1 MKFHGVHGCN
11 VLIDEGGCRASRTSS
26 FCDGITF
33 SSKPLAINSRISL
46 HLGANEDWTGAL
58 RIGVTTNDPAAFAN
72 KKLPRYVC
80 PDLTSKPGFWARP
93 LPEIWAKHG
102 NRLTFYVNCKGQL
115 HLFVNNDHKG
125 AVLTGLPLK
134 EQLWILLDLYGISVS
149 AKFVSNSGSA
159 PSEVIARGPE
169 AVEAYQH
176 ALTHGSTPYYHTR
189 LALVGPPDGKKTL
202 LKKLLVKPCES
213 FEPEQDG
220 IDTICVCQTSENSNG
235 QPWILVKAKNK
246 LPTEDGNNNEQQEII
261 EENSEKTD
269 DESPLVISPDEE
281 YFKAIAINIVKE
293 MILQRRK
300 SKEKE
305 DRKKT
310 PGVKSTFRL
319 QSSLSKIGTSRGL
332 LKLED
337 GVKENTVSNENE
349 ELPDDLPRR
358 VVELVETMLK
368 ESECKQIWEKKESE
382 KQTSDNAV
390 LTFNIWNYSGHAKYL
405 FLHQLFLSPQTIYLF
420 VFDLT
425 QNLDSPV
432 QNAEDYG
439 LEFTP
444 SCEFSSL
451 SLLHLW
457 LEMIYVSL
465 AHPKEEQKNQEQ
477 DNMIPDLIC
486 TLFPPV
492 LIVGIQ
498 EDSTTF
504 DAAVE
509 HQFNKIKES
518 IQDKIYYHLVH
529 PTFYYVGNPE
539 TTAVDSMIVELRG
552 KIQEL
557 ALQLP
562 HFGTELPLK
571 WMLFEQAVD
580 RLIER
585 EVYFA
590 DINKLAEVARL
601 ENIESDEEFYS
612 MVHFYHHQGKI
623 WHLGSEQFMGTD
635 DINGIVIL
643 KPQWFINYAYQL
655 LNPDAYL
662 SLKGDSTEISSNTDV
677 IISKNFENIWPNT
690 FHHTNILLDIL
701 NCLDVVCEIPEELT
715 EVEEEPDLS
724 KYLIPWL
731 MEPKIENNSNFEGL
745 ILVLDFSGLLPV
757 GFFTRFIVRLFR
769 WSARHDWK
777 GNTNL
782 FSRRDEVP
790 VDYNHSIRLQKI
802 HGHRVQVAIIQRNYL
817 DAEEGIKF
825 SFPSP
830 HICSKVRHLLERETE
845 NLRDIWYKRM
855 SYSVN
860 IPCPCSK
867 PCKLH
872 EVKQCTDHQCMHLLP
887 LNECLTKKIVECDYR
902 LVKTDFIQKYFFS
915 TSIEGDPI
923 KYSHSIRLS
932 MDGTSTPIGG
942 NYFWNDADFS
952 QEEPPWISVV
962 GKMLIRA
969 NTGQDWIALAK
980 RLGYNEREI
989 RRFAEETIP
998 PVAVLNNWIDSNGR
1012 TRYCIDLLI
1021 TCLEQ
1026 MSRQD
1031 VADYIF
1037 AELGPELPSP
1047 PVFISY
1053 QWESQETVLHL
1064 RRRIELAGFPCWMD
1078 VGNLQGGEALY
1089 GKIYEGINKAKVVL
1103 CCLTPRYV
1111 LSPLCT
1117 REMSLADVL
1126 RKPIVPII
1134 LEPMPWP
1141 PPGALALILS
1151 SLVYIDLCGIGGHGG
1166 NGKQSDW
1173 ESRFSNIVERLSHFI
1188 SPSFLS
1194 PHITNP
1200 SSERHASS
1208 SPPVI
1213 IRNPEDFLETLGQ
1226 SDNQDLMENDVRLP
1240 DDTPSETASV
1250 PDPSPVVWENPRRN
1264 RVVRCSVCTIL

>member
-1 MKFHGVHGCN
+1 
-11 VLIDEGGCRASRTSS
+11 
-26 FCDGITF
+26 
-33 SSKPLAINSRISL
+33 
-46 HLGANEDWTGAL
+46 
-58 RIGVTTNDPAAFAN
+58 
-72 KKLPRYVC
+72 
-80 PDLTSKPGFWARP
+80 
-93 LPEIWAKHG
+93 
-102 NRLTFYVNCKGQL
+102 LTFYVNCRGHL

-134 EQLWILLDLYGISVS
+134 EQLWVLLDLYGITVSV
-149 AKFVSNSGSA
+149 KFVSTSGSA

-169 AVEAYQH
+169 AVQAYQF
-176 ALTHGSTPYYHTR
+176 ALSNGSAPYYHTR
-189 LALVGPPDGKKTL
+189 LALIGPPDGKKTI
-202 LKKLLVKPCES
+202 LKKLLVRSCET
-213 FEPEQDG
+213 FETECDG
-220 IDTICVCQTSENSNG
+220 IDTTCVCQTNENSGG
-235 QPWILVKAKNK
+235 QPWTLIKTKNK
-246 LPTEDGNNNEQQEII
+246 STTEDANNNDQEESV
-261 EENSEKTD
+261 EEETPEKNS
-269 DESPLVISPDEE
+269 DELSLVVSADEE

-293 MILQRRK
+293 MIIQK
-300 SKEKE
+300 KKNKDKE

-310 PGVKSTFRL
+310 PGFRL
-319 QSSLSKIGTSRGL
+319 QSSLSRIGGSRGT
-332 LKLED
+332 LKQEEATNS
-337 GVKENTVSNENE
+337 KIRENSISNENE

-368 ESECKQIWEKKESE
+368 ESECKQIWEKKENE
-382 KQTSDNAV
+382 KQPLDDAT

-420 VFDLT
+420 VFDLAQDLDCPI
-425 QNLDSPV
+425 QN
-432 QNAEDYG
+432 NEDYG
-439 LEFTP
+439 LEFP
-444 SCEFSSL
+444 SSNLSIL
-451 SLLHLW
+451 SLLNLW
-457 LEMIYVSL
+457 LETIYVSL
-465 AHPKEEQKNQEQ
+465 AHPKEEHKNVEQE
-477 DNMIPDLIC
+477 NIITDLIC

-498 EDSTTF
+498 EDSTTC
-504 DAAVE
+504 DSAVE

-518 IQDKIYYHLVH
+518 IQDKVYYHLVH

-539 TTAVDSMIVELRG
+539 TLAVDSMLVELRV

-562 HFGTELPLK
+562 HFGNEIPLK

-590 DINKLAEVARL
+590 DINKLSEVARL

-612 MVHFYHHQGKI
+612 MIHFYHHQGKI
-623 WHLGSEQFMGTD
+623 WHMGSEQLQGVD
-635 DINGIVIL
+635 DISGIVIL
-643 KPQWFINYAYQL
+643 KPQWFINYAYQF
-655 LNPDAYL
+655 LNSDSKL
-662 SLKGDSTEISSNTDV
+662 SSMENSSGNSSNNEV
-677 IISKNFENIWPNT
+677 MIPKNLGNIWPNAL
-690 FHHTNILLDIL
+690 HHTNVLLDVL
-701 NCLDVVCEIPEELT
+701 NSLDVICEMPYEINEEN
-715 EVEEEPDLS
+715 EVSEQP
-724 KYLIPWL
+724 KYMIPWL
-731 MEPKIENNSNFEGL
+731 SEPKLDNSSNSENL
-745 ILVLDFSGLLPV
+745 ILILDFSGLLPV
-757 GFFTRFIVRLFR
+757 GFFTRFVVRLFR
-769 WSARHDWK
+769 WSLKHDWK
-777 GNTNL
+777 GNTKL
-782 FSRRDEVP
+782 FSRRDDVP

-802 HGHRVQVAIIQRNYL
+802 HGHRIQVTITQRKYL
-817 DAEEGIKF
+817 DVEEGIKL
-825 SFPSP
+825 SYPSP

-845 NLRDIWYKRM
+845 HLRDIWYKRM
-855 SYSVN
+855 SYSIN
-860 IPCPCSK
+860 IPCPCGK

-872 EVKQCTDHQCMHLLP
+872 EQTQCTDHQCLHLLS

-915 TSIEGDPI
+915 TSIEGDPTQ
-923 KYSHSIRLS
+923 YSSSIRLS
-932 MDGTSTPIGG
+932 IDGSSTPIGG
-942 NYFWNDADFS
+942 NFFWNDADFS
-952 QEEPPWISVV
+952 REEAPWISVV
-962 GKMLIRA
+962 GKMLTRA

-980 RLGYNEREI
+980 RLGYSERET

-998 PVAVLNNWIDSNGR
+998 PVSVLNNWIESNGR
-1012 TRYCIDLLI
+1012 TKYCIDLLI
-1021 TCLEQ
+1021 ACLEQ

-1037 AELGPELPSP
+1037 TELGPELPSP

-1053 QWESQETVLHL
+1053 QWESQEAVLHL

-1134 LEPMPWP
+1134 LESMPWP

-1166 NGKQSDW
+1166 NGKQTDW
-1173 ESRFSNIVERLSHFI
+1173 ESKFSNIVERLSHFI

-1194 PHITNP
+1194 PRMTNP
-1200 SSERHASS
+1200 PSEKHVAS
-1208 SPPVI
+1208 SPPVL
-1213 IRNPEDFLETLGQ
+1213 IRNPEEFLESLGQ
-1226 SDNQDLMENDVRLP
+1226 SDNQDMLENDEVPLQ
-1240 DDTPSETASV
+1240 DDTASETASV

-1264 RVVRCSVCTIL
+1264 RVVRCSVCSIL